1 MGLLSLISEK
11 TSNHQKQYA
20 VLLDPDDVTMNQ
32 LDKVILLAE
41 KAGVDYFFIG
51 GSLITK
57 NNFEEVAS
65 HLKSN
70 SSIPLAIFPG
80 SVFQITSHA
89 DAILFLSL
97 ISGRNPEYLI
107 GQQVQAAPHLANSNL
122 EVIPTAYMLIESG
135 GLTTALYMSSS
146 MPIPSDKP
154 EIAMAT
160 AMAGE
165 MMGQKLIYLDGGSG
179 AKYPVPRK
187 IISTVKEN
195 VSCPVV
201 VGGGLKTG
209 KDIRNAC
216 LAGADIVV
224 TGNIIEKDP
233 TLISSFADTIHNF

>member
-1 MGLLSLISEK
+1 MSLLSLISEQ
-11 TSNHQKQYA
+11 TSNHRKQYA

-80 SVFQITSHA
+80 SVFQVTSHA

-107 GQQVQAAPHLANSNL
+107 GQHVQAAPHLANSNL
-122 EVIPTAYMLIESG
+122 EVIPTGYMLIESG

-165 MMGQKLIYLDGGSG
+165 MMGQKLMYLDGGSG

-187 IISTVKEN
+187 IISAVKEN

-201 VGGGLKTG
+201 VGGGLKTE

-233 TLISSFADTIHNF
+233 SLISSFTDAIHNF